1 MKDIDKAK
9 NLLKNKATCVLVKD
23 DVEIVSEQTGI
34 KSMMIFIKEG
44 KDLNGFSVADKIV
57 GKAVAMLFK
66 KAGIKEVYA
75 EVISKSGLQYL
86 QDSNI
91 MTTYKI
97 LTDKIINRSGTGICP
112 MEETVSNIEDCEQ
125 GYVAL
130 KEKLGLL

>member
-1 MKDIDKAK
+1 MKDIEKAK
-9 NLLKNKATCVLVKD
+9 KLLINKATCVLVKG

-34 KSMMIFIKEG
+34 KPMMLFINEG

-57 GKAVAMLFK
+57 GKAAAMLFK
-66 KAGIKEVYA
+66 KARIKEVYA

-86 QDSNI
+86 QDANI
-91 MTTYKI
+91 TTTYKI
-97 LTDKIINRSGTGICP
+97 LTDNIINRSGTGICP